1 MKQQN
6 CWLWSTKLPAFTHKD
21 AEFRERREIGRK
33 RGRRGRE
40 SEGERKTEER
50 KREAGR
56 ERRVLSGTV
65 RWKHS
70 KNAAEQGIKG
80 GG

>member
-1 MKQQN
+1 MEAQSSGEKRN
-6 CWLWSTKLPAFTHKD
+6 
-21 AEFRERREIGRK
+21 REKKRK
-33 RGRRGRE
+33 A
-40 SEGERKTEER
+40 GEREKTEER

-80 GG
+80 GS